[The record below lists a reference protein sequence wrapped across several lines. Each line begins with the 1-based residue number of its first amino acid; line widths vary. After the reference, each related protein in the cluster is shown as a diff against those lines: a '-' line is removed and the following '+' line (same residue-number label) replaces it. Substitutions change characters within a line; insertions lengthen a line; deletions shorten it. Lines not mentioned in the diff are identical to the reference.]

1 MSEVPLTH
9 PSSADPGA
17 LHQRRDPAELP
28 PLLSLLGACKLCG
41 TCDSWGGHFFRSLL
55 PPLDS
60 PQASRLSL
68 GTQPTLGFQTVAIS
82 MVMKALQGGFG
93 RPLLSEEVRCLHL
106 LLGRVYLRHE
116 SCNLSEREI
125 MRASSSSIS
134 SRSDAFRLSRG
145 TSPRRNPFP
154 LEPFR
159 RPMHRVLGVSS
170 GGGGVL
176 RSEVPM

>member
-1 MSEVPLTH
+1 MTEKERGVGEITYSGFKKN
-9 PSSADPGA
+9 PS
-17 LHQRRDPAELP
+17 
-28 PLLSLLGACKLCG
+28 LSHAP
-41 TCDSWGGHFFRSLL
+41 F
-55 PPLDS
+55 
-60 PQASRLSL
+60 ASHARLSL